1 MNIREIMIQV
11 RDEHDSIVDRIDEL
25 NKEIARLQ
33 SRRIYLEG
41 RFSALKEIFESDA
54 TNQTETDSDCEKSCD
69 NCN

>member
-41 RFSALKEIFESDA
+41 RFSALKEIFESIVSLLRIL
-54 TNQTETDSDCEKSCD
+54 QQ
-69 NCN
+69 